1 MEPEKKIPWLI
12 AVTGIWLLAVGVF
25 GLSFFI
31 FVIGQM
37 FHGTFDFFTGLGA
50 IMTVPGVLCLL
61 AGIWTLKR
69 THWRLAF
76 WFSAISI
83 LFTLGVTIP
92 PTISL
97 AWVQKEFI
105 KIPR

>member
-1 MEPEKKIPWLI
+1 MKAGKKSPVLI
-12 AVTGIWLLAVGVF
+12 AITGIWLMVVGVF

-31 FVIGQM
+31 FVLRQIIQGKW
-37 FHGTFDFFTGLGA
+37 DFFTGLGS
-50 IMTVPGVLCLL
+50 IMTVPGLLCLL

-76 WFSAISI
+76 WFSAVSI

-92 PTISL
+92 PTIAL
-97 AWVQKEFI
+97 AYTERDFI
-105 KIPR
+105 KIAR